1 VIPIVLPRPDS
12 CGMKSTKRQLGD
24 RGEQLAEEKLA
35 GQGYEIVDA
44 NVQIGRNEI
53 DLICRTADEVV
64 FVEVK
69 TADAADYGDP
79 LYKIDRFKRRAIVR
93 AAERWLLGH
102 PQGER
107 GIRFDVMSV
116 DISVWPPVIDH
127 RPAAFTADDT

>member
-1 VIPIVLPRPDS
+1 
-12 CGMKSTKRQLGD
+12 MKSTKRQLGD
-24 RGEQLAEEKLA
+24 RGEQLAEEWLA
-35 GQGYEIVDA
+35 GQGHEIINA
-44 NVQIGRNEI
+44 NVRIGRNEI
-53 DLICRTADEVV
+53 DLICRTDDEIV

-69 TADAADYGDP
+69 TADASDHGDP

-102 PQGER
+102 PQGPR

>member
-1 VIPIVLPRPDS
+1 MGTTTR
-12 CGMKSTKRQLGD
+12 RLGD
-24 RGEQLAEEKLA
+24 RGEQLAEEWLID
-35 GQGYEIVDA
+35 QGYEIVDA

-53 DLICRTADEVV
+53 DLICRTDKEVV

-69 TADAADYGDP
+69 TADIADHGDP

-102 PQGER
+102 PQGRR
-107 GIRFDVMSV
+107 GIRFDVISV
-116 DISVWPPVIDH
+116 DVSVEPPIIDH